1 MSKKKTRDLTN
12 WIEAGKKNLATWKRE
27 NPAGGNLTH
36 GIYSETTR
44 KRYSDLRTRDGKALQ
59 AILDAIKEDIG
70 PELDARQNLILALI
84 REKLIIILQIAKYI
98 ETSPYL
104 IDWQSGT
111 VPYIIDHTFP
121 RYSAGLMK
129 LLDSLYGDDGIKG
142 RKGITYEDVVESIK
156 AEAAARAPRSD
167 PEEEGPPLRLM

>member
-1 MSKKKTRDLTN
+1 MSKEKTRDLTK
-12 WIEAGKKNLATWKRE
+12 WIEAGKKNLAAWKRE

-36 GIYSETTR
+36 GIYSKTIY
-44 KRYSDLRTRDGKALQ
+44 KRYSDLRTREGKALQ

-70 PELDARQNLILALI
+70 HEMDEREKIILALI

-104 IDWQSGT
+104 IDWESGT
-111 VPYIIDHTFP
+111 VPHIIDHTFP

-129 LLDSLYGDDGIKG
+129 LLESLYGDDGIKSKK
-142 RKGITYEDVVESIK
+142 RITYEDVMESIK
-156 AEAAARAPRSD
+156 AESAARAQSSD
-167 PEEEGPPLRLM
+167 PEKEGPPLRLI

>member
-36 GIYSETTR
+36 GIYSKTIR

-142 RKGITYEDVVESIK
+142 RKGITYEDVIASIK
-156 AEAAARAPRSD
+156 AEAAAGAPRSD